1 METDKALRNLKNSDE
16 IRIVLIGKTGVGKS
30 AAANTIL
37 GEEKFESDLSSS
49 SVTTDC
55 EKARKCVAG
64 RKVAIID
71 TPGLFDTKEEDTET
85 ERKIKLC
92 VSLSAPGPH
101 VFLVVLQLG
110 RFTLEEKNTVE
121 RIQNIFGEK
130 ASKYTVVLFTHGD
143 KLKKKTIHQFVRE
156 SKDLH
161 QFIMTTSGR
170 YHVFDNNLKDPN
182 QVNMLF
188 DLLDQ
193 LIIANGEQ
201 YYTNDMLQEAER
213 AIEEEK
219 RRLMEEER
227 LSEQEARDK
236 AERNNNFLKTG
247 LAVAGIGVAV
257 AVAVK
262 ALF

>member
-1 METDKALRNLKNSDE
+1 MW
-16 IRIVLIGKTGVGKS
+16 
-30 AAANTIL
+30 
-37 GEEKFESDLSSS
+37 
-49 SVTTDC
+49 
-55 EKARKCVAG
+55 VAG
-64 RKVAIID
+64 AIID

-110 RFTLEEKNTVE
+110 RFTVEENNTVK
-121 RIQNIFGEK
+121 RIQKIFGEK
-130 ASKYTVVLFTHGD
+130 ASKHTVVLFTHGD
-143 KLKKKTIHQFVRE
+143 NLKKKPIHQFVRE

-161 QFIMTTSGR
+161 NFIMTTSGR
-170 YHVFDNNLKDPN
+170 YHVFDNRSEDPN
-182 QVNMLF
+182 QVHMLF

-193 LIIANGEQ
+193 LIIANGEE

-219 RRLMEEER
+219 QRLMEEEK

-236 AERNNNFLKTG
+236 AERKNNFLKTG
-247 LAVAGIGVAV
+247 LAVAGIGVAAA
-257 AVAVK
+257 AVAK
-262 ALF
+262 LFF